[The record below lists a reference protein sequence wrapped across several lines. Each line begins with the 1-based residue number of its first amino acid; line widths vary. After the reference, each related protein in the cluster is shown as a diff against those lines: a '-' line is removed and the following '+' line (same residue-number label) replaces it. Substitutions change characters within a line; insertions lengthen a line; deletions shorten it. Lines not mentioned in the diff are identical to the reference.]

1 MRISRPEKFD
11 ARKEYRVGER
21 AIYKGYVIKFVQC
34 SQELK
39 RMGKR
44 CCACVISA
52 EDCPTISLH
61 CDTFSRKDK
70 KNTYWIKQNTH
81 GRD

>member
-21 AIYKGYVIKFVQC
+21 AIYKGDVIKCVQC

-44 CCACVISA
+44 CCACVLAFIVIRLA
-52 EDCPTISLH
+52 ERI
-61 CDTFSRKDK
+61 RK
-70 KNTYWIKQNTH
+70 IH
-81 GRD
+81 IG

>member
-21 AIYKGYVIKFVQC
+21 AIYKGDVIKCVQC

-52 EDCPTISLH
+52 EDCPTLAFIVIRLAERI
-61 CDTFSRKDK
+61 RK
-70 KNTYWIKQNTH
+70 IH
-81 GRD
+81 IG